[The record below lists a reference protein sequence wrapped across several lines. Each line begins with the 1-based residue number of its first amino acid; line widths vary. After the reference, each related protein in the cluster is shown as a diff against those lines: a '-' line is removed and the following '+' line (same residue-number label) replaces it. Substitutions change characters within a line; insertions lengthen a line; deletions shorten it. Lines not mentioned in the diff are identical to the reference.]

1 MVTST
6 CWACSFTYLSTHLH
20 IYLYYRSMY
29 PSILLFIYP
38 SIHPSIDPCIH
49 PSILLSIHPSISL
62 MSFLIP
68 YSFPKSLQ
76 SKYSV
81 TALREDQTYPADP
94 GDTLCSIMVYFG
106 LLYYALLYYTMIS
119 CNHATTTIIII
130 IHRER
135 LRLVEAYGRV
145 RGLSTAADG
154 SLLLLLLHHP
164 TTTTTTQHIS
174 A

>member
-1 MVTST
+1 LLSSLLHLLIYTSPYLPIINLYIHP
-6 CWACSFTYLSTHLH
+6 SF
-20 IYLYYRSMY
+20 Y
-29 PSILLFIYP
+29 PSILQ
-38 SIHPSIDPCIH
+38 
-49 PSILLSIHPSISL
+49 SIHPSISL
-62 MSFLIP
+62 MSFF

-94 GDTLCSIMVYFG
+94 GDTLCSTMVYYG
-106 LLYYALLYYTMIS
+106 LLYYALLYYAMIS
-119 CNHATTTIIII
+119 CTHATTTTIIIIILII

-145 RGLSTAADG
+145 RGLSTTADG
-154 SLLLLLLHHP
+154 SLLLLLLLLHHP
-164 TTTTTTQHIS
+164 TTSTTQHIS